1 MKNYVVVGKT
11 TEMNHQQWLDM
22 RKNSVGGSEIA
33 AALGLSRW
41 RSPFDVWAEKTGHVT
56 KKDEPTDAMR
66 FGTLLE
72 PVIRK
77 EFARRNGLEVCECPY
92 ILAHKDYPF
101 MTCNL
106 DGYVKLPD
114 GSCAVLEIKTANTFA
129 SDEWS
134 NMCAPLEYIMQVQY
148 YLAISQMRFAY
159 LAVLIG
165 SSDYRQVIIERDD
178 EVIAVIIEKLKEFW
192 RMVETNTPP
201 PVRGMDNN
209 LLASLYPCS
218 RPNVIALGKEHEAL
232 FTQYEEAKKAMDE
245 AKKLKEDAEAKL
257 KMLLM
262 DNEVATCNGYRISW
276 KTSSRTTFS
285 SDKAKVLLNMEQI
298 KSCMVESS
306 VRTFRITKVKP
317 KADATKKKISN

>member
-11 TEMNHQQWLDM
+11 TEMTHQQWLDM
-22 RKNSVGGSEIA
+22 RKKSVGGSEIA

-56 KKDEPTDAMR
+56 RKDEPTDAMR

-129 SDEWS
+129 SDDWA
-134 NMCAPLEYIMQVQY
+134 NMGAPIEYVMQVQY
-148 YLAISQMRFAY
+148 YLAITQMRFAY

-178 EVIAVIIEKLKEFW
+178 EVIAVIIEKLKDFW
-192 RMVETNTPP
+192 KMVETNTPP

-209 LLASLYPCS
+209 ILASLYPNS
-218 RPNVIALGKEHEAL
+218 RTTVMALGKEHEAIL
-232 FTQYEEAKKAMDE
+232 TQYEEAKKAMDE

-257 KMLLM
+257 KALM
-262 DNEVATCNGYRISW
+262 QDNEVACCGEYKVSW
-276 KTSSRTTFS
+276 KSSSRTTFS
-285 SDKAKVLLNMEQI
+285 SDKAKELLNMEQI

-306 VRTFRITKVKP
+306 VRTFRVTKAKP
-317 KADATKKKISN
+317 KATGTKKK

>member
-22 RKNSVGGSEIA
+22 RKKSVGGSEIA

-129 SDEWS
+129 SDDWA
-134 NMCAPLEYIMQVQY
+134 NMGAPIEYVMQVQY
-148 YLAISQMRFAY
+148 YLAITQMRFAY

-178 EVIAVIIEKLKEFW
+178 EVIAVIIEKLKDFW
-192 RMVETNTPP
+192 KMVETNTPP

-209 LLASLYPCS
+209 ILASLYPNS
-218 RPNVIALGKEHEAL
+218 RTTVMALGKEHEAIL
-232 FTQYEEAKKAMDE
+232 TQYEEAKKAMDE

-257 KMLLM
+257 KALM
-262 DNEVATCNGYRISW
+262 QDNEVACCGEYKVSW
-276 KTSSRTTFS
+276 KSSSRTTFS
-285 SDKAKVLLNMEQI
+285 SDKAKELLNMEQI

-306 VRTFRITKVKP
+306 VRTFRVTKAKP
-317 KADATKKKISN
+317 KATGTKKK

>member
-22 RKNSVGGSEIA
+22 RKKSVGGSEVA

-41 RSPFDVWAEKTGHVT
+41 RSPFDVWAEKAGHVT

-66 FGTLLE
+66 FGILLE

-77 EFARRNGLEVCECPY
+77 EFARRNGLDVCECPY

-129 SDEWS
+129 SDDWA
-134 NMCAPLEYIMQVQY
+134 NMGAPIEYVMQVQY
-148 YLAISQMRFAY
+148 YLAITQMRQAF
-159 LAVLIG
+159 LVVLLG
-165 SSDYRQVIIERDD
+165 SSDYRQVMIERDD

-192 RMVETNTPP
+192 KMVETNTPP

-209 LLASLYPCS
+209 LLASLYPSS
-218 RPNVIALGKEHEAL
+218 RPNVIALEKEHEAL
-232 FTQYEEAKKAMDE
+232 LTQYEEAKKAMDE

-257 KMLLM
+257 KMLM
-262 DNEVATCNGYRISW
+262 MNNEAATCGEYKLSW
-276 KTSSRTTFS
+276 KTSSRVTFS
-285 SDKAKVLLNMEQI
+285 SDRAKELLNMEQI

-306 VRTFRITKVKP
+306 VRTFRVTKAKP
-317 KADATKKKISN
+317 KSAGTKKK

>member
-1 MKNYVVVGKT
+1 MTKNYKVVGKVK
-11 TEMNHQQWLDM
+11 EMTREQWLQQ
-22 RKNSVGGSEIA
+22 RRFSVGGSEIA

-41 RSPFDVWAEKTGHVT
+41 RTSFDVWAEKTGHAT

-72 PVIRK
+72 PVIRS

-114 GSCAVLEIKTANTFA
+114 GSCAVLEIKTANAFA
-129 SDEWS
+129 SEDWA
-134 NMCAPLEYIMQVQY
+134 NMGAPLEYVMQVQY
-148 YLAISQMRFAY
+148 YLAITQMKFAY

-178 EVIAVIIEKLKEFW
+178 EVISIIIQKLKEFW
-192 RMVETNTPP
+192 QMVETNTPP
-201 PVRGMDNN
+201 PVSGLDNN
-209 LLASLYPCS
+209 LLASIYPQS
-218 RPNVIALGKEHEAL
+218 RSVVMALGKEHEAL
-232 FTQYEEAKKAMDE
+232 LLQYEEAKKAMDV
-245 AKKLKEDAEAKL
+245 AKKRKEEAEAKL
-257 KMLLM
+257 KALM
-262 DNEVATCNGYRISW
+262 KDSEAACCGEYRVSW
-276 KTSSRTTFS
+276 KSSSRSTFS
-285 SDKAKVLLNMEQI
+285 SDKAKEILTMEQI

-306 VRTFRITKVKP
+306 VRTFRVTKSKP
-317 KADATKKKISN
+317 KTTVAKK

>member
-11 TEMNHQQWLDM
+11 TEMTHQQWLDM
-22 RKNSVGGSEIA
+22 RKKSVGGSEIA

-56 KKDEPTDAMR
+56 RKDEPTDAMR

-129 SDEWS
+129 SDDWA
-134 NMCAPLEYIMQVQY
+134 NMGAPIEYVMQVQY
-148 YLAISQMRFAY
+148 YLAITQMRFAY

-192 RMVETNTPP
+192 EMVETNTPP

-209 LLASLYPCS
+209 LLASLYPNS

-232 FTQYEEAKKAMDE
+232 LTQYEEAKKAMDD

-257 KMLLM
+257 KMLM
-262 DNEVATCNGYRISW
+262 MNNEAATCGEYKLSW
-276 KTSSRTTFS
+276 KSSSRVTFS
-285 SDKAKVLLNMEQI
+285 SDRAKELLNMEQI
-298 KSCMVESS
+298 KSCMVEST
-306 VRTFRITKVKP
+306 VRTFRVSKAKP
-317 KADATKKKISN
+317 KTAATKKK

>member
-72 PVIRK
+72 PIIRK

-92 ILAHKDYPF
+92 ILAHKDYKF

-129 SDEWS
+129 SDDWA
-134 NMCAPLEYIMQVQY
+134 NMGAPIEYVMQVQY
-148 YLAISQMRFAY
+148 YLAITQMRFAY

-192 RMVETNTPP
+192 EMVETNTPP

-209 LLASLYPCS
+209 LLASLYPNS

-232 FTQYEEAKKAMDE
+232 LTQYEEAKKAMDD

-257 KMLLM
+257 KMLM
-262 DNEVATCNGYRISW
+262 MNNEAATCGEYKLSW
-276 KTSSRTTFS
+276 KTSSRVTFS
-285 SDKAKVLLNMEQI
+285 SDRAKELLNMEQI
-298 KSCMVESS
+298 KACMVEST
-306 VRTFRITKVKP
+306 VRTFRVSKAKP
-317 KADATKKKISN
+317 KTAATKKK

>member
-11 TEMNHQQWLDM
+11 TEMTHQQWLDM
-22 RKNSVGGSEIA
+22 RKKSVGGSEIA

-56 KKDEPTDAMR
+56 RKDEPTDAMR

-129 SDEWS
+129 SDDWA
-134 NMCAPLEYIMQVQY
+134 NMGAPIEYVMQVQY
-148 YLAISQMRFAY
+148 YLAITQMRFAY

-178 EVIAVIIEKLKEFW
+178 EFIAVIIEKLKDFW
-192 RMVETNTPP
+192 KMVETNTPP
-201 PVRGMDNN
+201 TVRGMDNN
-209 LLASLYPCS
+209 ILASLYPNS
-218 RPNVIALGKEHEAL
+218 RTTVMALGKEHEAIL
-232 FTQYEEAKKAMDE
+232 TQYEEAKKAMDE

-257 KMLLM
+257 KALM
-262 DNEVATCNGYRISW
+262 QDNEVACCGEYKVSW
-276 KTSSRTTFS
+276 KSSSRTTFS
-285 SDKAKVLLNMEQI
+285 SDKAKELLNMEQI

-306 VRTFRITKVKP
+306 VRTFRVTKAKP
-317 KADATKKKISN
+317 KATGTKKK

>member
-22 RKNSVGGSEIA
+22 RKKSVGGSEIA

-232 FTQYEEAKKAMDE
+232 LTQYEEAKKAMDD

-257 KMLLM
+257 KALM
-262 DNEVATCNGYRISW
+262 QDNEVACCGEYKVSW
-276 KTSSRTTFS
+276 KSSSRSTFS
-285 SDKAKVLLNMEQI
+285 ADKAKEILSLEEIQ
-298 KSCMVESS
+298 SCMVESS
-306 VRTFRITKVKP
+306 IRTFRISKTKP
-317 KADATKKKISN
+317 KSIAAKQQ

>member
-1 MKNYVVVGKT
+1 MKNYVVVG
-11 TEMNHQQWLDM
+11 NV
-22 RKNSVGGSEIA
+22 RKMTRSEWQEKRRFSVGGSEIA

-41 RSPFDVWAEKTGHVT
+41 RTPFDVWAEKAGHVT

-77 EFARRNGLEVCECPY
+77 EFARRNGLEVCECPF
-92 ILAHKDYPF
+92 ILAHKDYKF

-129 SDEWS
+129 SDDWA
-134 NMCAPLEYIMQVQY
+134 NMGAPIEYVMQVQY
-148 YLAISQMRFAY
+148 YLAITQMRFAY

-192 RMVETNTPP
+192 EMVETNNPP

-209 LLASLYPCS
+209 LLASLYPNS

-232 FTQYEEAKKAMDE
+232 LTQYEEAKKAMDD

-257 KMLLM
+257 KMLM
-262 DNEVATCNGYRISW
+262 MNNEAATCGEYKLSW
-276 KTSSRTTFS
+276 KTSSRVTFS
-285 SDKAKVLLNMEQI
+285 SDRAKELLNMEQI
-298 KSCMVESS
+298 KSCMVEST
-306 VRTFRITKVKP
+306 VRTFRVSKAKP
-317 KADATKKKISN
+317 KTAATKKK

>member
-11 TEMNHQQWLDM
+11 TEMTHQQWLDM
-22 RKNSVGGSEIA
+22 RKKSVGGSEIA

-56 KKDEPTDAMR
+56 RKDELTDAMR

-129 SDEWS
+129 SDDWA
-134 NMCAPLEYIMQVQY
+134 NMGAPIEYVMQVQY
-148 YLAISQMRFAY
+148 YLAITQMRFAY

-178 EVIAVIIEKLKEFW
+178 EVIAVIIEKLKDFW
-192 RMVETNTPP
+192 KMVETNTPP

-209 LLASLYPCS
+209 ILASLYPNS
-218 RPNVIALGKEHEAL
+218 RTTVMALGKEHEAIL
-232 FTQYEEAKKAMDE
+232 TQYEEAKKAMDE

-257 KMLLM
+257 KALM
-262 DNEVATCNGYRISW
+262 QDNEVACCGEYKVSW
-276 KTSSRTTFS
+276 KSSSRTTFS
-285 SDKAKVLLNMEQI
+285 SDKAKELLNMEQI

-306 VRTFRITKVKP
+306 VRTFRVTKAKP
-317 KADATKKKISN
+317 KATGTKKK

>member
-178 EVIAVIIEKLKEFW
+178 EVIAVIIEKLKDFW

-209 LLASLYPCS
+209 LLASLYPNS

-232 FTQYEEAKKAMDE
+232 LTQYEEAKKAMDD

-257 KMLLM
+257 KMLM
-262 DNEVATCNGYRISW
+262 MNNEAATCGEYKLSW
-276 KTSSRTTFS
+276 KTSSRVTFS
-285 SDKAKVLLNMEQI
+285 SDRAKELLNMEQI
-298 KSCMVESS
+298 KSCMVEST
-306 VRTFRITKVKP
+306 VRTFRVSKAKP
-317 KADATKKKISN
+317 KTAATKKK

>member
-11 TEMNHQQWLDM
+11 TEMTHQQWLDM
-22 RKNSVGGSEIA
+22 RKKSVGGSEIA

-56 KKDEPTDAMR
+56 RKDEPTDAMR

-92 ILAHKDYPF
+92 IMAHKDYPF

-129 SDEWS
+129 SDDWA
-134 NMCAPLEYIMQVQY
+134 NMGAPIEYVMQVQY
-148 YLAISQMRFAY
+148 YLAITQMRFAY

-178 EVIAVIIEKLKEFW
+178 EVIAVIIEKLKDFW
-192 RMVETNTPP
+192 KMVETNTPP

-209 LLASLYPCS
+209 ILASLYPNS
-218 RPNVIALGKEHEAL
+218 RTTVMALGKEHEAIL
-232 FTQYEEAKKAMDE
+232 TQYEEAKKAMDE

-257 KMLLM
+257 KALM
-262 DNEVATCNGYRISW
+262 QDNEVACCGEYKVSW
-276 KTSSRTTFS
+276 KSSSRTTFS
-285 SDKAKVLLNMEQI
+285 SDKAKELLNMEQI

-306 VRTFRITKVKP
+306 VRTFRVTKAKP
-317 KADATKKKISN
+317 KATGTKKK

>member
-11 TEMNHQQWLDM
+11 TEMTHQQWLDM
-22 RKNSVGGSEIA
+22 RKKSVGGSEIA

-56 KKDEPTDAMR
+56 RKDEPTDAMR

-114 GSCAVLEIKTANTFA
+114 GSCAVLETKTANTFA
-129 SDEWS
+129 SDDWA
-134 NMCAPLEYIMQVQY
+134 NMGAPIEYVMQVQY
-148 YLAISQMRFAY
+148 YLAITQMRQAF
-159 LAVLIG
+159 LVVLLG

-192 RMVETNTPP
+192 EMVETNTPP

-209 LLASLYPCS
+209 LLASLYPNS

-232 FTQYEEAKKAMDE
+232 LTQYEEAKKAMDD

-257 KMLLM
+257 KMLM
-262 DNEVATCNGYRISW
+262 MNNEAATCGEYKLSW
-276 KTSSRTTFS
+276 KTSSRVTFS
-285 SDKAKVLLNMEQI
+285 SDRAKELLNMEQI
-298 KSCMVESS
+298 KSCLVESS
-306 VRTFRITKVKP
+306 VRTFRVTKAKT
-317 KADATKKKISN
+317 KAAATKKK

>member
-1 MKNYVVVGKT
+1 
-11 TEMNHQQWLDM
+11 
-22 RKNSVGGSEIA
+22 
-33 AALGLSRW
+33 
-41 RSPFDVWAEKTGHVT
+41 
-56 KKDEPTDAMR
+56 MR

-129 SDEWS
+129 SDDWA
-134 NMCAPLEYIMQVQY
+134 NMGAPIEYVMQVQY
-148 YLAISQMRFAY
+148 YLAITQMRFAY

-178 EVIAVIIEKLKEFW
+178 EVIAVIIEKLKDFW
-192 RMVETNTPP
+192 KMVETNTPP

-209 LLASLYPCS
+209 ILASLYPNS
-218 RPNVIALGKEHEAL
+218 RTTVMALGKEHEAIL
-232 FTQYEEAKKAMDE
+232 TQYEEAKKAMDE

-257 KMLLM
+257 KALM
-262 DNEVATCNGYRISW
+262 QDNEVACCGEYKVSW
-276 KTSSRTTFS
+276 KSSSRTTFS
-285 SDKAKVLLNMEQI
+285 SDKAKELFNMEQI

-306 VRTFRITKVKP
+306 VRTFRVTKAKP
-317 KADATKKKISN
+317 KATGTKKK

>member
-11 TEMNHQQWLDM
+11 TEMTHQQWLDM
-22 RKNSVGGSEIA
+22 RKKSVGGSEIA

-56 KKDEPTDAMR
+56 RKDEPTDAMR

-92 ILAHKDYPF
+92 ILAQKDYPF

-129 SDEWS
+129 SDDWA
-134 NMCAPLEYIMQVQY
+134 NMGAPIEYVMQVQY
-148 YLAISQMRFAY
+148 YLAITQMRFAY

-178 EVIAVIIEKLKEFW
+178 EVIAVIIEKLKDFW
-192 RMVETNTPP
+192 KMVETNTPP
-201 PVRGMDNN
+201 TVRGMDNN
-209 LLASLYPCS
+209 ILASLYPNS
-218 RPNVIALGKEHEAL
+218 RTTVMALGKEHEAIL
-232 FTQYEEAKKAMDE
+232 TQYEEAKKAMDE

-257 KMLLM
+257 KALM
-262 DNEVATCNGYRISW
+262 QDNEVACCGEYKVSW
-276 KTSSRTTFS
+276 KSSSRTTFS
-285 SDKAKVLLNMEQI
+285 SDKAKELLNMEQI

-306 VRTFRITKVKP
+306 VRTFRVTKAKP
-317 KADATKKKISN
+317 KATGTKKK

>member
-11 TEMNHQQWLDM
+11 TEMTHQQWLDM
-22 RKNSVGGSEIA
+22 RKKSVGGSEIA

-56 KKDEPTDAMR
+56 RKDEPTDAMR

-129 SDEWS
+129 SDDWA
-134 NMCAPLEYIMQVQY
+134 NMGAPIEYVMQVQY
-148 YLAISQMRFAY
+148 YLAITQMRFAY

-178 EVIAVIIEKLKEFW
+178 EVIAVIIEKLKDFW
-192 RMVETNTPP
+192 KMVETNTPP

-209 LLASLYPCS
+209 ILASLYPNS
-218 RPNVIALGKEHEAL
+218 RTTVMALGKEHEAIL
-232 FTQYEEAKKAMDE
+232 TQYEEAKKAMDE

-257 KMLLM
+257 KALM
-262 DNEVATCNGYRISW
+262 QDNEVACCGEYKVSW
-276 KTSSRTTFS
+276 KSSSRTTFS
-285 SDKAKVLLNMEQI
+285 SDKAKELLNMEQI

-306 VRTFRITKVKP
+306 VRTFRVTKAKP
-317 KADATKKKISN
+317 KASGTKKK

>member
-1 MKNYVVVGKT
+1 MKNYVVVG
-11 TEMNHQQWLDM
+11 NV
-22 RKNSVGGSEIA
+22 RKMTRSEWQEKRHFSVGGSEIA

-41 RSPFDVWAEKTGHVT
+41 RTPFDVWAEKTGHVT
-56 KKDEPTDAMR
+56 RKDEPTDAMR

-77 EFARRNGLEVCECPY
+77 EFARRNGLEVCECPF
-92 ILAHKDYPF
+92 ILAHKDYRF

-129 SDEWS
+129 SDDWA
-134 NMCAPLEYIMQVQY
+134 NFGAPIEYVMQVQY
-148 YLAISQMRFAY
+148 YLAITQMKQAF
-159 LAVLIG
+159 LVVLLG

-192 RMVETNTPP
+192 EMVETNTPP

-209 LLASLYPCS
+209 LLASLYPNS

-232 FTQYEEAKKAMDE
+232 LSQYEEAKKAMDD

-257 KMLLM
+257 KMLM
-262 DNEVATCNGYRISW
+262 MNNEAATCGEYKLSW
-276 KTSSRTTFS
+276 KTSSRVTFS
-285 SDKAKVLLNMEQI
+285 SDRAKELLNMEQI
-298 KSCMVESS
+298 KSCLVEST
-306 VRTFRITKVKP
+306 VRTFRVSKAKP
-317 KADATKKKISN
+317 KTAATKKK

>member
-11 TEMNHQQWLDM
+11 TEMTHQQWLDM
-22 RKNSVGGSEIA
+22 RKKSVGGSEIA

-56 KKDEPTDAMR
+56 RKDEPTDAMR

-129 SDEWS
+129 SDDWA
-134 NMCAPLEYIMQVQY
+134 NMGAPIEYVMQVQY
-148 YLAISQMRFAY
+148 YLAITQMRFAY

-178 EVIAVIIEKLKEFW
+178 EVIAVIIEKLKDFW
-192 RMVETNTPP
+192 KMVETNTPP
-201 PVRGMDNN
+201 TVRGMDNN
-209 LLASLYPCS
+209 ILASLYPNS
-218 RPNVIALGKEHEAL
+218 RTTVMALGKEHEAIL
-232 FTQYEEAKKAMDE
+232 TQYEEAKKAMDE

-257 KMLLM
+257 KALM
-262 DNEVATCNGYRISW
+262 QDNEVACCGEYKVSW
-276 KTSSRTTFS
+276 KSSSRTTFS
-285 SDKAKVLLNMEQI
+285 SDKAKELLNMEQI

-306 VRTFRITKVKP
+306 VRTFRVTKAKP
-317 KADATKKKISN
+317 KATGTKKK